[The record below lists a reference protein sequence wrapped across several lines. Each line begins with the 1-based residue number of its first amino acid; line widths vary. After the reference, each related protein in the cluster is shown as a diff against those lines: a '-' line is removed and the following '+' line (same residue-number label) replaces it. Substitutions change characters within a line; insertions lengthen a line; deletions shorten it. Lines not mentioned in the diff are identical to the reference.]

1 MLSVI
6 VTTAS
11 LSSETSTQRIFDQHI
26 ADANTFSFIYLSMF
40 QARGCS
46 DAVISFVQNQSL
58 KPKTWTLFFFY
69 PACTA
74 ISSRKCKS
82 TWILSFEEC
91 TVYVC
96 QVQDLG
102 CKHKGCGFTSKY
114 TGATQDLES
123 NIDYNRSLSP
133 LYPSAGHLTPGCS
146 RGTQPAISVL

>member
-1 MLSVI
+1 MVRLYPGMCR
-6 VTTAS
+6 ACF
-11 LSSETSTQRIFDQHI
+11 RHF
-26 ADANTFSFIYLSMF
+26 
-40 QARGCS
+40 
-46 DAVISFVQNQSL
+46 ISFAQNQNL
-58 KPKTWTLFFFY
+58 KAKAITLFFFY
-69 PACTA
+69 PASTA
-74 ISSRKCKS
+74 ISLRKCKS
-82 TWILSFEEC
+82 TWSLSFEEC

-146 RGTQPAISVL
+146 RGTEPAISVL